1 MKSAYGKKNRTPIHF
16 DQSQGM
22 TEQSHKKECDINQIL
37 SKYQQTGIITHA
49 HQNQAQYGEIS
60 SLDFHESMNLIAE
73 AKSTFETLPSSL
85 RKRFENDPEKY
96 LAFLE
101 DPKSLKEMQEM
112 GLIDTPKTPPENQQ
126 EIKQPTKKEETIPK
140 QAPKEKSS

>member
-1 MKSAYGKKNRTPIHF
+1 MKSAYGNKTRTPIHF
-16 DQSQGM
+16 DPEQGM
-22 TEQSHKKECDINQIL
+22 TEQSHKNECDINQIL
-37 SKYQQTGIITHA
+37 SKYQRTGIITHA

-85 RKRFENDPEKY
+85 RKRFENSPEKY

-101 DPKSLKEMQEM
+101 DENNLKEMQEM
-112 GLIDTPKTPPENQQ
+112 GLIDTPQTPPDNQQ
-126 EIKQPTKKEETIPK
+126 EFKQPTNKEESTPK